1 MLKKPLIACVLCL
14 SSLLFVGYA
23 TAQVGAT
30 LVLKSG
36 ERVSG
41 DLIDLNASGFE
52 MRVNGQ
58 DRKYGQNDVAVVE
71 FTGGDASVETLARLR
86 SGQPMVTL
94 RSGQT
99 IEGRL
104 EDVGGTNPLRLTI
117 GTSSG
122 SRDYTS
128 NDVARIYL
136 STPPGQAAVGTAG
149 ADQASAI
156 PEGAIRVDANVP
168 WTDTGIIV
176 QRGERISFNAS
187 GDIMVAPGAS
197 AGVAGTPALSSTRYP
212 VAGASAGAL
221 IGKIGNSAP
230 FAIGSN
236 TGPITMPAGG
246 QLMIGINDDFFGDNT
261 GSFAVRM
268 TREPRRG
275 VFGR

>member
-1 MLKKPLIACVLCL
+1 MMKKPLIAFVLCL
-14 SSLLFVGYA
+14 SSLLFVTYA

-41 DLIDLNASGFE
+41 ELNDLNASGFE
-52 MRVNGQ
+52 IRVNGQ
-58 DRKYGQNDVAVVE
+58 DRKYSKNDVAVVE
-71 FTGGDASVETLARLR
+71 FTGGDASVETLARLQ

-99 IEGRL
+99 IEGSL
-104 EDVGGTNPLRLTI
+104 DDVGGTNPLRLTI
-117 GTSSG
+117 MTSSG

-136 STPPGQAAVGTAG
+136 STPPGAAAVGTAG
-149 ADQASAI
+149 AQTSAI

-168 WTDTGIIV
+168 WTDTGIVV

-197 AGVAGTPALSSTRYP
+197 AGVAGTPALSGTRYP

-221 IGKIGNSAP
+221 IGKVGNGAP

-236 TGPITMPAGG
+236 TAPITMPAAG
-246 QLMIGINDDFFGDNT
+246 QLFIGVNDDFFGDNT

-268 TREPRRG
+268 TREARRG
-275 VFGR
+275 IFGR